1 MAYTSSLLD
10 NYILSPRREVVE
22 TARTNLKRILAD
34 DLIASYFINQDDFL
48 RRRVINIKSHI
59 NSVTLNLQ
67 NLNPSFIMK
76 PVSIENLSNDNFSKF
91 VNFLFSGLII
101 SSNMINETIDLANI
115 LGLETKESIKNS
127 LKWSSLGL
135 LLFPNE
141 NLNEVLES
149 PLSLAQ
155 IIIASSKTLSEIF
168 NI

>member
-76 PVSIENLSNDNFSKF
+76 PVSIENLSNDNFFKF